1 MQKEKIFFAVAI
13 LSLAIIGGI
22 SYALSVAPPI
32 ATTAIIPI
40 PSNATTGGG
49 TTYAYNSPLTSNAAN
64 VVSLI
69 IGNGLA
75 VNNANQLYTTG
86 ITLGANIPLFID
98 TNNAISLPQS
108 SSTSNGFLSSTDW
121 STFNNKLSSQT
132 YGVNTIDALLGAVN
146 VIAGGNVVVSTSG
159 QNIIITALVPPQTYG
174 VNSLNT
180 LVGAINLIGE
190 NNIYAT
196 LSGQNVVIGIPQSS
210 STSNGFLSST
220 DWSTF
225 NSVNNKANIFSV
237 ANALT
242 YVNNVLS
249 IPQSSATSSGF
260 LSSTDWS
267 TFNSKANAFSVA
279 NALTFINNVLSIPQS
294 SATSSGFL
302 SSTDW
307 STFNS
312 KANAFS
318 VANAL
323 TFINNVLSIPQSSST
338 TSGFL
343 SSTDWSTFNSKLD
356 ISTANTLYYP
366 LNANPSNYLT
376 NAIRNIN
383 GITNSIT
390 SIVAGSNIVV
400 STNTITNTIIISAN
414 TQSGG
419 SGAGVSS
426 LNGLTGTVNV
436 ISADSNIIVGTNGQ
450 NVILTNNAP
459 FMGGNTLV
467 IIQGYTAEISTAGA
481 SGGSAPYSYQ
491 WFSECP
497 GCGSFSSIT
506 GATNTVYFFN
516 TNALTAKGTWQFLV
530 QVTDNTPL
538 TQNSVTTNVIVK

>member
-108 SSTSNGFLSSTDW
+108 SSTSN
-121 STFNNKLSSQT
+121 
-132 YGVNTIDALLGAVN
+132 
-146 VIAGGNVVVSTSG
+146 
-159 QNIIITALVPPQTYG
+159 
-174 VNSLNT
+174 
-180 LVGAINLIGE
+180 
-190 NNIYAT
+190 
-196 LSGQNVVIGIPQSS
+196 
-210 STSNGFLSST
+210 
-220 DWSTF
+220 
-225 NSVNNKANIFSV
+225 
-237 ANALT
+237 
-242 YVNNVLS
+242 
-249 IPQSSATSSGF
+249 
-260 LSSTDWS
+260 
-267 TFNSKANAFSVA
+267 
-279 NALTFINNVLSIPQS
+279 
-294 SATSSGFL
+294 GFL

>member
-121 STFNNKLSSQT
+121 STFN
-132 YGVNTIDALLGAVN
+132 
-146 VIAGGNVVVSTSG
+146 
-159 QNIIITALVPPQTYG
+159 
-174 VNSLNT
+174 
-180 LVGAINLIGE
+180 
-190 NNIYAT
+190 
-196 LSGQNVVIGIPQSS
+196 
-210 STSNGFLSST
+210 
-220 DWSTF
+220 
-225 NSVNNKANIFSV
+225 SVNNKANIFSV

-242 YVNNVLS
+242 YV
-249 IPQSSATSSGF
+249 
-260 LSSTDWS
+260 
-267 TFNSKANAFSVA
+267 
-279 NALTFINNVLSIPQS
+279 NNVLSIPQS